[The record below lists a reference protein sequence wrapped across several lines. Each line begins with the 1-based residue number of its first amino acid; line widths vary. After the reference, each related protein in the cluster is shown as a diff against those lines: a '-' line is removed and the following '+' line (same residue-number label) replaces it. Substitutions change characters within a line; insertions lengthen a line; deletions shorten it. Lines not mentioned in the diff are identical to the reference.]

1 MTQNFLKEGGP
12 SPLTEREE
20 LLRMTA
26 DITAAYVSNNQIE
39 NSEIV
44 DVIKAVYS
52 SLASLE
58 TEAVTD
64 QPSEPK
70 PAVPIKRS
78 VQNDYLV
85 CLEDG
90 KQLKMLKR
98 YLRSNYDMT
107 PEEYRAKWNL
117 PPDYPMVAPAYAK
130 RRSQFAKEFGLGRK
144 RKSA

>member
-1 MTQNFLKEGGP
+1 
-12 SPLTEREE
+12 
-20 LLRMTA
+20 MTA

-39 NSEIV
+39 NSELV
-44 DVIKAVYS
+44 DVIKTVYS
-52 SLASLE
+52 SLASLDA
-58 TEAVTD
+58 EAE
-64 QPSEPK
+64 SEQAELK

-78 VQNDYLV
+78 IQNDYLI

-144 RKSA
+144 KKSA